1 MTWKSSYNYENSL
14 FCINLN
20 IGNIADGGITLSLSL
35 SLSLSC
41 SQNLPNSGYKSR
53 ICLQRKNGW
62 TQAGKMAE
70 TSKEE
75 EELTGNQ
82 IAGFKIHL
90 SWRNVTRVSAKKEK
104 WRRNCFTSIV
114 DVCSF
119 VRNLNISTCG
129 QSYKASTIVNY
140 DSRQYDS
147 RVVIYDLKGWTQQLK
162 KQLLRDAQ
170 F

>member
-35 SLSLSC
+35 SLSLSLALKIC
-41 SQNLPNSGYKSR
+41 QIQDINRESVYSG
-53 ICLQRKNGW
+53 KNGW

-140 DSRQYDS
+140 ES
-147 RVVIYDLKGWTQQLK
+147 RVVHTLGNFLGSTTLES
-162 KQLLRDAQ
+162 
-170 F
+170 